1 MKPVEPLEL
10 ALALVFGMA
19 FGSFANVAVYRV
31 PRGFSVVSPGS
42 LCPGCERPIV
52 WYDNIPLAS
61 YLILRARCRNCGV
74 RISLRYPVVEVFTG
88 LAWAAM
94 VWRIGLHPELPA
106 YLAFATA
113 LVILS
118 AIDIEH
124 HRLPNKV
131 LGAASVAG
139 AVLFLGAAAIDGR
152 WVNLEHAALGAVFYG
167 LPMLVIG
174 LAAPSAMG
182 GGDVK
187 FAPYLG
193 FHLGWLGLR
202 IVLAGGLLGL
212 VAGGLGGAAALLVGG
227 KGMKDPIPFGP
238 FMAAGA
244 LAAILLGH
252 SILSVYVGG

>member
-1 MKPVEPLEL
+1 VKALEL
-10 ALALVFGMA
+10 VLAFVFGLA

-42 LCPGCERPIV
+42 LCPGCEQPIG
-52 WYDNIPLAS
+52 WYDNIPVVS
-61 YLILRARCRNCGV
+61 YLILRAKCRSCGV
-74 RISLRYPVVEVFTG
+74 RISARYPLVEVATG
-88 LAWAAM
+88 L
-94 VWRIGLHPELPA
+94 VWVAILWRVGLHPELPGF
-106 YLAFATA
+106 LIFATS

-118 AIDIEH
+118 AIDMEH

-131 LGAASVAG
+131 LGPAAIAA
-139 AVLFLGAAAIDGR
+139 AVLFVGAAAISGR
-152 WVNLEHAALGAVFYG
+152 WINLEHAALGAVFYG
-167 LPMLVIG
+167 LPMLILG

-202 IVLAGGLLGL
+202 VVLAGGLLGL
-212 VAGGLGGAAALLVGG
+212 LAGGLGGAAALLIGG

-238 FMAAGA
+238 FMALGA
-244 LAAILLGH
+244 LAAMLLGP
-252 SILSVYVGG
+252 SLLRVYVGG

>member
-1 MKPVEPLEL
+1 LKPLEL
-10 ALALVFGMA
+10 ALAFVFGVA
-19 FGSFANVAVYRV
+19 FGSFANVAVFRV

-42 LCPGCERPIV
+42 LCPGCEQPIA

-61 YLILRARCRNCGV
+61 FFILRAKCRNCGV
-74 RISLRYPVVEVFTG
+74 HISVRYPIVEILTG
-88 LAWAAM
+88 LVWAAM
-94 VWRIGLHPELPA
+94 VWRIGIHPELPA

-118 AIDIEH
+118 AIDVEH

-131 LGAASVAG
+131 LGPAAIVS
-139 AVLFLGAAAIDGR
+139 AVLFLGAAAIGGR
-152 WVNLEHAALGAVFYG
+152 WANLEHAALGALFYG
-167 LPMLVIG
+167 LPMLFIG

-202 IVLAGGLLGL
+202 LVLAGGLLGL

-238 FMAAGA
+238 FMALGA
-244 LAAILLGH
+244 LVAILLGH

>member
-1 MKPVEPLEL
+1 LKPLEL
-10 ALALVFGMA
+10 VLGFVFGMA
-19 FGSFANVAVYRV
+19 FGSFANVAVYRI

-42 LCPGCERPIV
+42 LCPGCELPIA
-52 WYDNIPLAS
+52 WYDNIPLFS
-61 YLILRARCRNCGV
+61 YVVLRAKCRNCGV
-74 RISLRYPVVEVFTG
+74 RISVRYPIVEVVTG
-88 LAWAAM
+88 LVWVAM
-94 VWRIGLHPELPA
+94 VWRIGIHPELPA
-106 YLAFATA
+106 FLAFATA

-118 AIDIEH
+118 FIDIEH

-131 LGAASVAG
+131 LGPASIVG
-139 AVLFLGAAAIDGR
+139 AVLFAGAAVIGGK
-152 WVNLEHAALGAVFYG
+152 WVSLEHAALGAVFYG
-167 LPMLVIG
+167 LPMLVLG

-202 IVLAGGLLGL
+202 VVLAGGLLGL

-238 FMAAGA
+238 FMAVGA
-244 LAAILLGH
+244 LIACLLGP
-252 SILSVYVGG
+252 SILRVYVGG

>member
-1 MKPVEPLEL
+1 MKALEL
-10 ALALVFGMA
+10 VLGFVFGMV

-42 LCPGCERPIV
+42 LCPGCEQPIA
-52 WYDNIPLAS
+52 WYDNVPVFS
-61 YLILRARCRNCGV
+61 YILLRAKCRNCGV
-74 RISLRYPVVEVFTG
+74 RISVRYPIVEVCTG
-88 LAWAAM
+88 LVWAAM
-94 VWRIGLHPELPA
+94 VWRIGVHPELGA
-106 YLAFATA
+106 FLAFATA

-118 AIDIEH
+118 FIDIEH

-131 LGAASVAG
+131 LGPASIIGAA
-139 AVLFLGAAAIDGR
+139 LFLGAAAIGGK
-152 WVNLEHAALGAVFYG
+152 WVSLEHAALGAVFYG
-167 LPMLVIG
+167 LPMLILG

-202 IVLAGGLLGL
+202 VVLAGGLLGL
-212 VAGGLGGAAALLVGG
+212 VAGGLGGAAALLIGG

-238 FMAAGA
+238 FMAVGA
-244 LAAILLGH
+244 LLATLLGP
-252 SILSVYVGG
+252 SILHIYVGG

>member
-1 MKPVEPLEL
+1 LKPLEL
-10 ALALVFGMA
+10 ALAFVFGVA
-19 FGSFANVAVYRV
+19 FGSFANVVVFRV

-42 LCPGCERPIV
+42 LCPGCEQPIA

-61 YLILRARCRNCGV
+61 FFILRAKCRNCGV
-74 RISLRYPVVEVFTG
+74 HISVRYPIVEILTG
-88 LAWAAM
+88 LVWAAM
-94 VWRIGLHPELPA
+94 VWRIGIHPELPA

-118 AIDIEH
+118 AIDVEH

-131 LGAASVAG
+131 LGPAAIVG
-139 AVLFLGAAAIDGR
+139 AVLFLGAAAIGGR
-152 WVNLEHAALGAVFYG
+152 WANLEHAALGALFYG
-167 LPMLVIG
+167 LPMLFIG

-202 IVLAGGLLGL
+202 LVLAGGLLGL

-238 FMAAGA
+238 FMALGA

>member
-1 MKPVEPLEL
+1 LKPLEL
-10 ALALVFGMA
+10 ALAFVFGVA
-19 FGSFANVAVYRV
+19 FGSFANVVVFRV

-42 LCPGCERPIV
+42 LCPGCEQPIA

-61 YLILRARCRNCGV
+61 YLVLRAKCRNCGV
-74 RISLRYPVVEVFTG
+74 RISVRYLVVELLTG
-88 LAWAAM
+88 LVWAAM

-118 AIDIEH
+118 AIDVEH

-131 LGAASVAG
+131 LGPAAIVG
-139 AVLFLGAAAIDGR
+139 AVLFLGAAAISGR
-152 WVNLEHAALGAVFYG
+152 WVDLEHAALGALFYG
-167 LPMLVIG
+167 LPMLFIG

-202 IVLAGGLLGL
+202 LVLAGGLLGL

-238 FMAAGA
+238 FMALGA
-244 LAAILLGH
+244 LVAILLGH
-252 SILSVYVGG
+252 SILSVYVGA

>member
-1 MKPVEPLEL
+1 
-10 ALALVFGMA
+10 
-19 FGSFANVAVYRV
+19 
-31 PRGFSVVSPGS
+31 
-42 LCPGCERPIV
+42 
-52 WYDNIPLAS
+52 
-61 YLILRARCRNCGV
+61 
-74 RISLRYPVVEVFTG
+74 
-88 LAWAAM
+88 M

-106 YLAFATA
+106 YLAFATS

-118 AIDIEH
+118 TIDIEH

-139 AVLFLGAAAIDGR
+139 AVLFGGAAAIGGR

-244 LAAILLGH
+244 LVAILLGH

>member
-1 MKPVEPLEL
+1 MTARYWPVV
-10 ALALVFGMA
+10 ALLSATA
-19 FGSFANVAVYRV
+19 T
-31 PRGFSVVSPGS
+31 
-42 LCPGCERPIV
+42 
-52 WYDNIPLAS
+52 AS
-61 YLILRARCRNCGV
+61 YLCRVNV
-74 RISLRYPVVEVFTG
+74 
-88 LAWAAM
+88 
-94 VWRIGLHPELPA
+94 
-106 YLAFATA
+106 
-113 LVILS
+113 
-118 AIDIEH
+118 
-124 HRLPNKV
+124 
-131 LGAASVAG
+131 SVAG
-139 AVLFLGAAAIDGR
+139 AVLFGGGAAIGGK

>member
-1 MKPVEPLEL
+1 VKALEL
-10 ALALVFGMA
+10 VLASVFGIA
-19 FGSFANVAVYRV
+19 FGSFANVAVYRI

-42 LCPGCERPIV
+42 LCPACETPIR
-52 WYDNIPLAS
+52 WFDNIPVVS
-61 YLILRARCRNCGV
+61 FIVLRARCRACGKA
-74 RISLRYPVVEVFTG
+74 ISVRYPLVEVGVG
-88 LAWAAM
+88 L
-94 VWRIGLHPELPA
+94 VWVAIVARIGIHPELA
-106 YLAFATA
+106 GFLAFGTA
-113 LVILS
+113 LVVLS

-131 LGAASVAG
+131 LGPTSILA
-139 AVLFLGAAAIDGR
+139 AVLFAGAAAIGGR

-167 LPMLVIG
+167 LPMLVLG

-202 IVLAGGLLGL
+202 VVLAGGLLGL
-212 VAGGLGGAAALLVGG
+212 VAGGLGGAAALLIGG

-238 FMAAGA
+238 FMAVGA
-244 LAAILLGH
+244 LVAMLLGP
-252 SILSVYVGG
+252 SILHVYVGG

>member
-1 MKPVEPLEL
+1 LKPLEL
-10 ALALVFGMA
+10 ALAFVFGVG
-19 FGSFANVAVYRV
+19 FGSLATVAVYRV
-31 PRGFSVVSPGS
+31 PRGFSVVSPGP
-42 LCPGCERPIV
+42 LCPGCEQPIA
-52 WYDNIPLAS
+52 WYDNVPLVS
-61 YLILRARCRNCGV
+61 YLILRARCRNCGG
-74 RISLRYPVVEVFTG
+74 RISPRYPVVEVLTG

-118 AIDIEH
+118 VIDIEH

-131 LGAASVAG
+131 LGPASIAG
-139 AVLFLGAAAIDGR
+139 AVLFLVAAAVTGR
-152 WVNLEHAALGAVFYG
+152 WVNLEHAALGALFYG
-167 LPMLVIG
+167 LPMLLIG

-202 IVLAGGLLGL
+202 LVLAGGLLGL
-212 VAGGLGGAAALLVGG
+212 VAGGLGGAAALLIGG

-238 FMAAGA
+238 FMALGA
-244 LAAILLGH
+244 MVAILLGH
-252 SILSVYVGG
+252 SILQVYVGG

>member
-1 MKPVEPLEL
+1 MAARLSKADLTTRMVKEFTDLQGVVGGIYARREGQPDPVWQ
-10 ALALVFGMA
+10 AIYDQ
-19 FGSFANVAVYRV
+19 YRPV
-31 PRGFSVVSPGS
+31 SAGDDPPREAPGA
-42 LCPGCERPIV
+42 I
-52 WYDNIPLAS
+52 
-61 YLILRARCRNCGV
+61 
-74 RISLRYPVVEVFTG
+74 
-88 LAWAAM
+88 
-94 VWRIGLHPELPA
+94 VWRIGVHPELPA

-131 LGAASVAG
+131 LGAASVA
-139 AVLFLGAAAIDGR
+139 AALLFGGAAAIGGR

>member
-1 MKPVEPLEL
+1 MKPLEL
-10 ALALVFGMA
+10 ALAFVFGVA

-42 LCPGCERPIV
+42 LCPGCEQPIV

-61 YLILRARCRNCGV
+61 YLILRARCRKCGV
-74 RISLRYPVVEVFTG
+74 HISVRYPVVEIVTG
-88 LAWAAM
+88 LVWAGM
-94 VWRIGLHPELPA
+94 VWRIGIHPELPA

-131 LGAASVAG
+131 LGPASIVG
-139 AVLFLGAAAIDGR
+139 AVLFLVAAAIGGR
-152 WVNLEHAALGAVFYG
+152 WANLEQAALGALFYG
-167 LPMLVIG
+167 LPMLFIG

-202 IVLAGGLLGL
+202 LVLAGGLLGL

-238 FMAAGA
+238 FMALGA
-244 LAAILLGH
+244 LVAILLGH

>member
-1 MKPVEPLEL
+1 MIALRWLQGRLEDIEDEL
-10 ALALVFGMA
+10 ARMA
-19 FGSFANVAVYRV
+19 R
-31 PRGFSVVSPGS
+31 
-42 LCPGCERPIV
+42 
-52 WYDNIPLAS
+52 D
-61 YLILRARCRNCGV
+61 
-74 RISLRYPVVEVFTG
+74 YPT
-88 LAWAAM
+88 WM

-124 HRLPNKV
+124 HRLPNKI
-131 LGAASVAG
+131 LGPASILG
-139 AVLFLGAAAIDGR
+139 AVLFVVAAAITGK
-152 WVNLEHAALGAVFYG
+152 WVNLEYAALGAVFYG
-167 LPMLVIG
+167 LPMLLIG

-202 IVLAGGLLGL
+202 LVLAGGLLGL

-244 LAAILLGH
+244 LLAILLGALL
-252 SILSVYVGG
+252 IAIPVVGLLIASAVIANALRLRRAAL